1 MLLTFKHRLKLAN
14 IDCFQ
19 YFLSKCSFWV
29 FVIVCQIEL
38 WSRFTNKWSPTLEV
52 FESEQCF
59 FYRTCK
65 LRFLQYKIICM
76 YRNLNQENIVFCC
89 HVSAINLSNYDISSS
104 CLRYGQHQSF
114 INKNRFVK
122 LNLSVEF
129 KLLVSSDHEFFSQEM
144 KEDFISSLEILHIQ

>member
-1 MLLTFKHRLKLAN
+1 
-14 IDCFQ
+14 
-19 YFLSKCSFWV
+19 
-29 FVIVCQIEL
+29 
-38 WSRFTNKWSPTLEV
+38 
-52 FESEQCF
+52 
-59 FYRTCK
+59 
-65 LRFLQYKIICM
+65 M

-129 KLLVSSDHEFFSQEM
+129 KLLESSDHKFFSQEI
-144 KEDFISSLEILHIQ
+144 KEDFISSLETLHIQ